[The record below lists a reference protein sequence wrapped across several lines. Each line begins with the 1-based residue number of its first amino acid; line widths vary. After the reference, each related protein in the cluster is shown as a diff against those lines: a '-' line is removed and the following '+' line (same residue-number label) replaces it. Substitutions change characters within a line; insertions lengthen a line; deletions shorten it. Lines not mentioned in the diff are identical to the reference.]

1 MQSLFQSA
9 FLQSLGFAIANSLWQ
24 TALVWILYLLLS
36 HVFRV
41 SSATK
46 YRMAVVAQCT
56 SFIWF
61 VITIQFYYSQYTELL
76 RNSSALV
83 PSSQNVQA
91 VLAGDQGFTSQ
102 LIRFLVKAE
111 QVLPYISMA
120 YLVLIVFL
128 CIRLIS
134 GYRQTQLIRT
144 QGLQKISAD
153 WRLFIKRIASQ
164 LGIRKDIRLFLS
176 ENITTP
182 LTVGFLKPV
191 ILIPVASINHLSTA
205 QLEAVL
211 LHELAH
217 IKRYDY
223 IVNIILSAVEIS
235 LFFNPFTQL
244 LSKSIRKER
253 ENSCD
258 DWVLQFQY
266 KASDYAEALL
276 RLACMQQTPVSATAG
291 KPALVMTATGKKN
304 ELLIRVKRMIG
315 EKENRFNYRRQLM
328 ALVMVTAMLGSIA
341 WLNPSGSAHENK
353 QAASAQG
360 KPVPVQQKQ
369 AIAVEP
375 MSVKVDNPLFNP
387 VFFLSEPLKKEMEK
401 NLASARKEI
410 EALVVPGVDQEK
422 ALGSIPPMVANALE
436 KASLAFEMKSNK
448 LETEIAHLEE
458 AKKSFE
464 KFTLDSFAG
473 LKDFSFKYN
482 DELVTSWNDLQAS
495 LEKAKDEVVQ
505 LKQIKKQEQFNAK
518 KIKDDIHHAMGELA
532 KLDLDKLIS
541 NSLEMAALFSEK
553 ESRLKEK
560 ETKKSP
566 ARKTEEPQPKK
577 TVVPEI
583 PAGLFR
589 EIVMPDIRIDG
600 ESMSVNGIHFTP
612 SLLKELSAL
621 GMMMQ
626 PDVQKKLSPEMR
638 KDIFKKFELL
648 FKKTDGNNKP
658 TNTLWKEEHEE
669 EKDEKERVIRM

>member
-1 MQSLFQSA
+1 MQPFFQSP

-24 TALVWILYLLLS
+24 TALVWLLYLLVS
-36 HVFRV
+36 HLFRF
-41 SSATK
+41 SSAAR
-46 YRMAVVAQCT
+46 YRMAAAAQCT

-61 VITIQFYYSQYTELL
+61 VITIQFYYSQYSEAL
-76 RNSSALV
+76 RSSSALM
-83 PSSQNVQA
+83 PSSQQIQA
-91 VLAGDQGFTSQ
+91 VLAGDGGFTSS
-102 LIRFLVKAE
+102 LIRLMVKAE
-111 QVLPYISMA
+111 LVLPYISMA
-120 YLVLIVFL
+120 YLVLILFL
-128 CIRLIS
+128 CIRWIS

-153 WRLFIKRIASQ
+153 WRLFIKRVASQ
-164 LGIRKDIRLFLS
+164 LGIKKNIQLFLS

-276 RLACMQQTPVSATAG
+276 RIACLQQVPAAITATAVE
-291 KPALVMTATGKKN
+291 PAFVMTATGKKN

-328 ALVMVTAMLGSIA
+328 ALVMVTGMLGCIA
-341 WLNPSGSAHENK
+341 WFNPPVSAHENK
-353 QAASAQG
+353 QAAAAKG
-360 KPVPVQQKQ
+360 KPVSIQQRQ
-369 AIAVEP
+369 AVAVEP
-375 MSVKVDNPLFNP
+375 MSVKIDNPLFNP

-401 NLASARKEI
+401 NLASAKQELAALEI
-410 EALVVPGVDQEK
+410 PVGGEGLM
-422 ALGSIPPMVANALE
+422 GSITPMVANALE
-436 KASLAFEMKSNK
+436 KAALAFEIKGK
-448 LETEIAHLEE
+448 ALETEITNLET

-464 KFTLDSFAG
+464 KFTIDSFAG
-473 LKDFSFKYN
+473 VQDFSFKYN
-482 DELVTSWNDLQAS
+482 DELVKSWNDLQS
-495 LEKAKDEVVQ
+495 DLDKTKAEFVQ
-505 LKQIKKQEQFNAK
+505 MNQQKKQAQFNTK
-518 KIKDDIHHAMGELA
+518 KIKEDIHIAMNELA
-532 KLDLDKLIS
+532 KLDLDKIVS
-541 NSLEMAALFSEK
+541 NSLEMAAMFSK
-553 ESRLKEK
+553 KGFGLKEK
-560 ETKKSP
+560 ETKKTVE
-566 ARKTEEPQPKK
+566 RKPEEPQPKK
-577 TVVPEI
+577 TVAHEI
-583 PAGLFR
+583 PVSLFH

-600 ESMSVNGIHFTP
+600 ENISVNGLRFTP

-626 PDVQKKLSPEMR
+626 PDAQEKLSPEKQ
-638 KDIFKKFELL
+638 KDIRKKFELL
-648 FKKTDGNNKP
+648 IQKMNGRNKL
-658 TNTLWKEEHEE
+658 TSTIWKEEE
-669 EKDEKERVIRM
+669 EKDEKETVIRM

>member
-24 TALVWILYLLLS
+24 TALVWLLYLLLS

-41 SSATK
+41 SSAAK

-61 VITIQFYYSQYTELL
+61 VITIQFYYSQYTEAL
-76 RNSSALV
+76 RNTSALL
-83 PSSQNVQA
+83 PSSQNFQA

-164 LGIRKDIRLFLS
+164 LGIKKEIRLFLS

-276 RLACMQQTPVSATAG
+276 LLACMQQA
-291 KPALVMTATGKKN
+291 PAFVMTATGKKN

-341 WLNPSGSAHENK
+341 WLNPSVSAHENK
-353 QAASAQG
+353 PAASVQG

-422 ALGSIPPMVANALE
+422 GLGSIPPMVANALE
-436 KASLAFEMKSNK
+436 KASLAFEIKSNK
-448 LETEIAHLEE
+448 LVTEIANLEE

-505 LKQIKKQEQFNAK
+505 LKQIKKQEQFNTK

-553 ESRLKEK
+553 GSRLKEK

-566 ARKTEEPQPKK
+566 VRKTEEAQPKK
-577 TVVPEI
+577 TAVPEI

-626 PDVQKKLSPEMR
+626 PDVQKRLSPEMQ

-648 FKKTDGNNKP
+648 FKKMDGSNKP
-658 TNTLWKEEHEE
+658 SNTLWKEEHEE